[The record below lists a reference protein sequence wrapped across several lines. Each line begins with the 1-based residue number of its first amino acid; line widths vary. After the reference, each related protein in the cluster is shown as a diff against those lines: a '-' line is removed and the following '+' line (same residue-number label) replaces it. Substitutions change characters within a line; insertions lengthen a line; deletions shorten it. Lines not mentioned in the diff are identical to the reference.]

1 LAGPTPAIASIDF
14 SAPDGR
20 RGLESQAPRH
30 RQHGQAE
37 GHPAM
42 ATITAAMVKDL
53 RESTGAGMMDCKAA
67 LTETG
72 GDMTAAQDWLRKK
85 GLSKAAKKAGR
96 VAAEGLISAVTKG
109 TKGVVVEVN
118 SETDFVARNEHFQ
131 GLVKMIGQVALDV
144 GADIEKIKAA
154 KIGNITVE
162 AAIADAIATIGENMT
177 LRRAASLEVGKGVV
191 SSYIHNSVIE
201 GAGKMGVIV
210 ALESAGKADELA
222 TLGRQLAMHVAAA
235 NPQAVE
241 PSGLPADLVKR
252 EKDVLAD
259 KYRQQGKPENMIEKI
274 VESGL
279 KTFYKEVCLLEQAF
293 IHDSGKS
300 VAQALKEAEGKVGGP
315 VKIAGFVRY
324 ALGEGIEKQE
334 SDFAAEVA
342 AASGKK

>member
-1 LAGPTPAIASIDF
+1 
-14 SAPDGR
+14 
-20 RGLESQAPRH
+20 
-30 RQHGQAE
+30 
-37 GHPAM
+37 M

-67 LTETG
+67 LTETA
-72 GDMTAAQDWLRKK
+72 GDMQAAQDWLRKK

-96 VAAEGLISAVTKG
+96 VAAEGLIGAVTAA
-109 TKGVVVEVN
+109 TKGVLVEVN
-118 SETDFVARNEHFQ
+118 SETDFVARNGQFQ
-131 GLVKMIGQVALDV
+131 GLVKMIAQVALDV
-144 GADIEKIKAA
+144 GPDVEKIRAA
-154 KIGNITVE
+154 KIGNVTVE
-162 AAIADAIATIGENMT
+162 TAIADAIATIGENMT

-191 SSYIHNSVIE
+191 SSYVHNSVIE

-210 ALESAGKADELA
+210 ALESTGKTDELA
-222 TLGRQLAMHVAAA
+222 HLGRQLAMHVAAA
-235 NPQAVE
+235 NPLALD
-241 PSGLPADLVKR
+241 PAGLDSELIKR

-259 KYRQQGKPENMIEKI
+259 KYRQQGKPENVIEKI

-279 KTFYKEVCLLEQAF
+279 KTYYKEVCLLEQAF

-300 VAQALKEAEGKVGGP
+300 VAQAIKEAEGKIGAP
-315 VKIAGFVRY
+315 LKIAGFVRY